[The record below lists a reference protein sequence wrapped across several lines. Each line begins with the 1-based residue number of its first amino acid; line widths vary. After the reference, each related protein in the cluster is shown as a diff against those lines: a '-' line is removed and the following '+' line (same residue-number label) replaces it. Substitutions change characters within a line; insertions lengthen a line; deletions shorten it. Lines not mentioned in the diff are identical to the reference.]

1 MKFRLILSL
10 LFDKAQ
16 KISGNRRWGISF
28 LCLSAIFLIILPEAI
43 AWRNISQ
50 YFNFFSSLPVLA
62 YLLTIFSMLGLWYAL
77 FNNYGLAWLLTFV
90 PISLLAQI
98 NYMKYVN
105 GNKPLFPWDILI
117 VSEGLKAANSMSDPR
132 TVVMLVLGISLAGLL
147 AAIIIIPLLP
157 RLPLKFRKRTIIFI
171 ISLLAFIGIEC
182 GERFHITPP
191 KSDNIFVSAPDLTN
205 EYHRKGF
212 LVAFLN
218 NITAIPKIY
227 AENYSK
233 ETIKKIVDGLPM
245 AKNSESDRNFRPDI
259 IVFVSESFFDMTKL
273 PSVEYSAPVNPYFQE
288 LKKQNYVKWFSPTF
302 GGKTANAEFELITGF
317 PLALFSPQIV
327 PYRLYAR
334 RETSSIASVLSSLAN
349 YKTVMIHPYYRN
361 FWSRD
366 TVVPNL
372 GFDEFISLENMKH
385 TDKRGEFIS
394 DDSLVSEALDVL
406 EREKGPVFLYLMTI
420 QNHYPFK
427 AGRYDN
433 YDDAIKVNS
442 AKLNEKENGIL
453 ESYANGL
460 LDSDRALRRLVEHIK
475 KNSAKPTLILFLGDH
490 LPTLEGDQI
499 YDKLGYKLDDGNL
512 SRYTVDGV
520 VWSNYP
526 LVDLKNNA
534 GYQMCYLPMKTLQWA
549 RQPMSAYFRFL
560 EKLSEDYSVLNAEGI
575 YDSNFNEVPARDFFS
590 SETAYTMRHL
600 VYDLLFGKAYSTQGY
615 EKSTPAR

>member
-1 MKFRLILSL
+1 MKFRSILSL

-16 KISGNRRWGISF
+16 KISRNKYWVISF
-28 LCLSAIFLIILPEAI
+28 LWLSAIFLVILPEAI

-62 YLLTIFSMLGLWYAL
+62 YLLTIFSILGLWYAI

-98 NYMKYVN
+98 NYMKDIN

-132 TVVMLVLGISLAGLL
+132 TVVLLVLGISLAGLL

-157 RLPLKFRKRTIIFI
+157 KLPLKFRKRTIVFI
-171 ISLLAFIGIEC
+171 ISLLVIIGIGY
-182 GERFHITPP
+182 GERFHFTPS

-205 EYHRKGF
+205 EYHQKGF

-218 NITAIPKIY
+218 NIAAIPKIY
-227 AENYSK
+227 VENYNK
-233 ETIKKIVDGLPM
+233 ETMNKIVDGLPM
-245 AKNSESDRNFRPDI
+245 TKNSDCNSEFRPDLI
-259 IVFVSESFFDMTKL
+259 IFVSESFFDITKL
-273 PSVEYSAPVNPYFQE
+273 PHIKYSEPVNPYFQE
-288 LKKQNYVKWFSPTF
+288 LKKQNYIKWFSPTF

-327 PYRLYAR
+327 PYRLYCR
-334 RETSSIASVLSSLAN
+334 QEVSSIASVLRSLAN

-394 DDSLVSEALDVL
+394 DDSLVSEALDIL

-427 AGRYDN
+427 VGRYNN
-433 YDDAIKVNS
+433 YDDAIKVSS
-442 AKLNEKENGIL
+442 AKLNEEENGIL

-490 LPTLEGDQI
+490 LPTLKGSQI
-499 YDKLGYKLDDGNL
+499 YDKLGYKLDDDNL
-512 SRYTVDGV
+512 SRYAVDGV

-526 LVDLKNNA
+526 VELKNNA
-534 GYQMCYLPMKTLQWA
+534 NYQMCYLPMKALQWA

-575 YDSNFNEVPARDFFS
+575 YDSNFNEVPASDFFS

-615 EKSTPAR
+615 EKSTPAK